1 MPANRSRWHV
11 CPHSR
16 VLYNAPARRIAVI
29 RVSTYVMRAPCS
41 PLAPLAF
48 LDTFYHTPRSSIR
61 AMAASMELVSFKDV
75 MASLEAE
82 RPPLEFGA
90 TQLKTKNRSGLALRD
105 NVQTDVRGS
114 GIVRGTLDAET
125 EPGCAST
132 ELDPTSKPP
141 TPSDCASTELDPT
154 TRPPTPESPGA
165 VARRIVKKRKTSHG
179 QRPQY
184 HDDLLDAALDAS
196 SGDSCWLSDQS
207 GSGTATEDEAQSH
220 KLKRQKTQPEQL
232 QEHWTMNE
240 TLLQGVE
247 DMLAS
252 CIHQPWY
259 DGSFF
264 YSSGQMKPWTFE
276 ACAFEIANYVMASI
290 QGHCI
295 CYKIGITEN
304 PVRRW
309 KMYQAETKY
318 GHRWSKMVLLYWAPT
333 SKKHHP
339 ESSGNMETR
348 LVADFF
354 NSDLDS
360 ACVNRP
366 GSGGECPSHG
376 RPHFVYAAVCE

>member
-1 MPANRSRWHV
+1 M
-11 CPHSR
+11 
-16 VLYNAPARRIAVI
+16 I

-61 AMAASMELVSFKDV
+61 AMAASRELVSFKDV

-82 RPPLEFGA
+82 SPPLEFGA
-90 TQLKTKNRSGLALRD
+90 TLPKTKNTSGLASRD

-114 GIVRGTLDAET
+114 GMVRGTLDAET
-125 EPGCAST
+125 EP
-132 ELDPTSKPP
+132 
-141 TPSDCASTELDPT
+141 DCASTELDPT
-154 TRPPTPESPGA
+154 TRPPTPESPGTALCGPPTPESPGA
-165 VARRIVKKRKTSHG
+165 VARRVVKKRKTLHG

-184 HDDLLDAALDAS
+184 HDALLDAMMKKLDAS
-196 SGDSCWLSDQS
+196 SDSCSLSDL
-207 GSGTATEDEAQSH
+207 GDSGTATEDEAQSH
-220 KLKRQKTQPEQL
+220 KLERQKTQPEQL

-276 ACAFEIANYVMASI
+276 ACVFEIANYVMASI
-290 QGHCI
+290 QGRCI

-304 PVRRW
+304 PARRW
-309 KMYQAETKY
+309 KMYQADKKY